1 MCGLFSCKPIFRCF
15 FKLKSAKKCV
25 CVIRL
30 KIILLLVKNIFFG
43 LNGGISELVA
53 QVAQKPTANEFK
65 TQYFGACHQTRNGG
79 TRNSKARN
87 AGAPNQEQ

>member
-1 MCGLFSCKPIFRCF
+1 M
-15 FKLKSAKKCV
+15 
-25 CVIRL
+25 IRL
-30 KIILLLVKNIFFG
+30 KVILLLVKNIFFG